1 MVIHADIHAFS
12 PSKPLSFIIVMTT
25 FSIGALEMV
34 IKIFKSR
41 PYSFQFQSAD
51 QNENF
56 DKNKKD
62 IGITSKIKKNL
73 NLNGMI
79 LKNVK

>member
-1 MVIHADIHAFS
+1 MVEGE
-12 PSKPLSFIIVMTT
+12 L
-25 FSIGALEMV
+25 V

>member
-25 FSIGALEMV
+25 FSNGALEMV

-41 PYSFQFQSAD
+41 LYSFQFQSAD

-79 LKNVK
+79 LKKC

>member
-1 MVIHADIHAFS
+1 MVIHAETHAFS
-12 PSKPLSFIIVMTT
+12 LSIIIVMTT
-25 FSIGALEMV
+25 FSNGALEMV